1 MSDEE
6 ATKATEIRKMK
17 LDAQH
22 EEARGKLLAARLN
35 NLKLE
40 RELATLEKK

>member
-1 MSDEE
+1 MSDE
-6 ATKATEIRKMK
+6 ATKTTEIRNMN
-17 LDAQH
+17 LDVQL
-22 EEARGKLLAARLN
+22 EEAKGKLLAARLS